1 MLFECVNK
9 EVEDM
14 HRHLNIHLVESL
26 DQVLT
31 LNQSVLEVI
40 NLNEHCLKW
49 LNMLQFNIKS
59 SDALLNLEFL
69 TLVKFTFTKVINDV
83 LVLYITIK
91 INCSWC
97 RWHLNSVNVSL
108 CMLIFTHEGMIPWV
122 LSITGMDI
130 NHHSVFL
137 IIVFSSYDVV

>member
-49 LNMLQFNIKS
+49 LNMLQFNIES
-59 SDALLNLEFL
+59 SDALLNLQLL

-83 LVLYITIK
+83 LVLHITIE
-91 INCSWC
+91 INCS
-97 RWHLNSVNVSL
+97 
-108 CMLIFTHEGMIPWV
+108 
-122 LSITGMDI
+122 
-130 NHHSVFL
+130 
-137 IIVFSSYDVV
+137 